1 MPEKYKG
8 KYRIQSARLKNWDYG
23 WNAMYF
29 VTICTQNRK
38 LFFGNIVKMRLIA
51 SQIGQIAKK
60 YWVEIP
66 QHFPFVELDE
76 FVVMPNHI
84 HGIII
89 IDKMDDGRGGIDER
103 GEHGGIGGRDE
114 CAGRDVINHVSTT
127 VNNSKMITK
136 KQGGITGIKN
146 PMLSDNLSKIIRWYK
161 GRVSFESHKIQA
173 DFAWQPRFHDHIIR
187 NNSSFQRIKNYI
199 YENPAKWTDDKFYI

>member
-1 MPEKYKG
+1 
-8 KYRIQSARLKNWDYG
+8 
-23 WNAMYF
+23 
-29 VTICTQNRK
+29 
-38 LFFGNIVKMRLIA
+38 
-51 SQIGQIAKK
+51 
-60 YWVEIP
+60 
-66 QHFPFVELDE
+66 
-76 FVVMPNHI
+76 
-84 HGIII
+84 
-89 IDKMDDGRGGIDER
+89 
-103 GEHGGIGGRDE
+103 
-114 CAGRDVINHVSTT
+114 
-127 VNNSKMITK
+127 MITK